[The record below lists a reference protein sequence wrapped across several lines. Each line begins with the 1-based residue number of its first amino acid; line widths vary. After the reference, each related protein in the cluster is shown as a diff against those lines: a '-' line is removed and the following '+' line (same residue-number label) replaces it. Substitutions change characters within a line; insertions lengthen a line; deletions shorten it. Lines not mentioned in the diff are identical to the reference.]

1 MFCLENILGPPMWT
15 AGVAIGT
22 VFLAFVT
29 YLTLQELRRD
39 KKVKVNREI
48 KDKIYV

>member
-1 MFCLENILGPPMWT
+1 MFCLENILGFPVWS
-15 AGVAIGT
+15 AAVAIGT
-22 VFLAFVT
+22 LFLAFVT
-29 YLTLQELRRD
+29 CLTLRELRRD